1 MSTTTKP
8 LTMLWSV
15 YFEDGHIID
24 QPEDDRYS
32 KHDDTAEWNPSAF
45 RDILEYDDKSPIKFF
60 ELLDQRKV
68 RGGVYRVD
76 LSTGGFSV
84 DSAKFR
90 MDTDDAPRKLIYFR
104 TMDRDNINGEW
115 QEPRVVAYNF
125 GYEYKNNK
133 GKTVKRIITLDG
145 DK

>member
-24 QPEDDRYS
+24 QSEDDRYS

-45 RDILEYDDKSPIKFF
+45 RDILDYEEKSPIKFF
-60 ELLDQRKV
+60 HLLDQTKMN
-68 RGGVYRVD
+68 GIYSVD
-76 LSTGGFSV
+76 LSTGEFSI
-84 DSAKFR
+84 DSKTFR
-90 MDTDDAPRKLIYFR
+90 LDDAESPRKLIYFR
-104 TMDRDNINGEW
+104 NMDRDNIDGVW
-115 QEPRVVAYNF
+115 QEPRVVSYNF

-145 DK
+145 K